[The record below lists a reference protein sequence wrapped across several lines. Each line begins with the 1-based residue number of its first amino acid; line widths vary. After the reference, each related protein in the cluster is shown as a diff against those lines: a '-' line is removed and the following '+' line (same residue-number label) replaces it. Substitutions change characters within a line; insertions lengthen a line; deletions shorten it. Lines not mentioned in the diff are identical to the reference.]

1 MKTFTSIRAASL
13 PALFLG
19 AVGADQHDVVAG
31 VERARRPHQ
40 LARIFF
46 GGLQQLGGRAEA
58 QLRARNQSDGERKF
72 FGEPSFP
79 VFEFEPFEK
88 LIRPWPTREAY
99 DRFVEVVE
107 ELAAQLP

>member
-1 MKTFTSIRAASL
+1 MCVSPMEDVFYLEPLFVAEADGVVEVGREGRDAVEAV
-13 PALFLG
+13 ALVEDDGCVL
-19 AVGADQHDVVAG
+19 VNAG
-31 VERARRPHQ
+31 FEAEEARR
-40 LARIFF
+40 
-46 GGLQQLGGRAEA
+46 
-58 QLRARNQSDGERKF
+58 F

-107 ELAAQLP
+107 QLTAELPN